1 MLCTYTFTCQFPPDI
16 PAAFALKTVG
26 SHGFPCNWTTGERDP
41 GRAWKLR
48 SWKKRNLQIFSPQRT
63 EEILFFDLKW
73 WDQGLGHAAR
83 AIVRTSR
90 WLSQEWFLL
99 GVSKV
104 WIDYI
109 DSIDY
114 VYIYICYQYSFH
126 RILSKVVLLKF
137 CSLHFYSLAR
147 HVVRSAERDGADYD
161 CSEICWNEGQRRGG
175 HVETLVVYRY
185 KRL

>member
-1 MLCTYTFTCQFPPDI
+1 MYLYLYLYRYMLCTYTFTCQFPPDI

-48 SWKKRNLQIFSPQRT
+48 SWKKSNLQIFSPQRT

-114 VYIYICYQYSFH
+114 VYIYIYVINTVFTE
-126 RILSKVVLLKF
+126 
-137 CSLHFYSLAR
+137 SLAK
-147 HVVRSAERDGADYD
+147 
-161 CSEICWNEGQRRGG
+161 
-175 HVETLVVYRY
+175 LFF
-185 KRL
+185 